1 MSDQLTHLTS
11 NGEVHMVD
19 VGEKAL
25 TKRTATASGEL
36 LMKASTLDSVL
47 DGSSP
52 KGDVF
57 AVARIAGIQGAK
69 KTAELIPLCHPLP
82 LSGLSVEI
90 KPDQQLPG
98 LRVQATCST
107 TGQTGVEMEAITAVS
122 TALITLY
129 DMLKSADPGMSIR
142 QIQLLEKDGGR
153 HGHWR
158 R

>member
-1 MSDQLTHLTS
+1 
-11 NGEVHMVD
+11 MVD

-129 DMLKSADPGMSIR
+129 DMLKSVDPGMSIR
-142 QIQLLEKDGGR
+142 QIHLLEKDGGR

>member
-1 MSDQLTHLTS
+1 MSDRLTHLTS

>member
-1 MSDQLTHLTS
+1 MSDRLTHLTS

-69 KTAELIPLCHPLP
+69 RTAELIPLCHPLP
-82 LSGLSVEI
+82 LSGPSVEI

-129 DMLKSADPGMSIR
+129 DMLKSVDPGMSIR

>member
-1 MSDQLTHLTS
+1 MSERLTHLTE
-11 NGEVHMVD
+11 NGEVRMVD
-19 VGEKAL
+19 VGDRAV
-25 TKRTATASGEL
+25 TKRTATAVGEL
-36 LMKASTLDSVL
+36 LMLSSTLEAVL
-47 DGSSP
+47 NGTTP

-129 DMLKSADPGMSIR
+129 DMLKSVDPGMSIR

-153 HGHWR
+153 HGHWKR
-158 R
+158 

>member
-1 MSDQLTHLTS
+1 MSEQLTHLTS

-19 VGEKAL
+19 VGAKAV

-36 LMKASTLDSVL
+36 LMQAATLDLVL
-47 DGSSP
+47 SGSSP

-82 LSGLSVEI
+82 LSGLTVEI
-90 KPDQQLPG
+90 KPEQDLPG
-98 LRVQATCST
+98 LRVEATCST

-129 DMLKSADPGMSIR
+129 DMLKSVDPGMSIQ

-153 HGHWR
+153 HGHWKR
-158 R
+158 

>member
-1 MSDQLTHLTS
+1 MSDRLTHLTS

-82 LSGLSVEI
+82 ISGLTVEI
-90 KPDQQLPG
+90 KPAQELPG

-129 DMLKSADPGMSIR
+129 DMLKSVDPGMSIR

>member
-1 MSDQLTHLTS
+1 MSDRLTHLTS
-11 NGEVHMVD
+11 NGEVHMVE

-69 KTAELIPLCHPLP
+69 RTAELIPLCHPLP

-129 DMLKSADPGMSIR
+129 DMLKSVDPGMSIR

>member
-1 MSDQLTHLTS
+1 MSERLTHLTE
-11 NGEVHMVD
+11 NGEVRMVD
-19 VGEKAL
+19 VGDRAV
-25 TKRTATASGEL
+25 TKRTATAVGEL
-36 LMKASTLDSVL
+36 LMLTSTLEAVL
-47 DGSSP
+47 NGTTP

-82 LSGLSVEI
+82 ISGLTVEI
-90 KPDQQLPG
+90 KPEQELPG

-129 DMLKSADPGMSIR
+129 DMLKSVDPGMSIR
-142 QIQLLEKDGGR
+142 QIHLLEKDGGR
-153 HGHWR
+153 HGHWKR
-158 R
+158 

>member
-1 MSDQLTHLTS
+1 MSERLTHLTS

-19 VGEKAL
+19 VGDKAVS
-25 TKRTATASGEL
+25 KRTAIASGEL
-36 LMKASTLDSVL
+36 LMLTSTLNAVL
-47 DGSSP
+47 DGTTP

-82 LSGLSVEI
+82 LSGLTVEI
-90 KPDQQLPG
+90 QPDPALPG
-98 LRVQATCST
+98 LRVQASCST

-129 DMLKSADPGMSIR
+129 DMLKSVDPGMSIR

>member
-1 MSDQLTHLTS
+1 MSERLTHLTE

-19 VGEKAL
+19 VGDRAV
-25 TKRTATASGEL
+25 TKRTATAVGEL
-36 LMKASTLDSVL
+36 LMLTSTLEAVL
-47 DGSSP
+47 NGTTP

-82 LSGLSVEI
+82 ISGLTVEI
-90 KPDQQLPG
+90 QPAQELPG

-129 DMLKSADPGMSIR
+129 DMLKSVDPGMSIR
-142 QIQLLEKDGGR
+142 QIHLLEKDGGR
-153 HGHWR
+153 HGHWKR
-158 R
+158 

>member
-1 MSDQLTHLTS
+1 MSERLTHLTS

-19 VGEKAL
+19 VGDKAVS
-25 TKRTATASGEL
+25 KRTAIASGEL
-36 LMKASTLDSVL
+36 LMLTSTLNAVL
-47 DGSSP
+47 DGSTP

-82 LSGLSVEI
+82 LSGLTVEI
-90 KPDQQLPG
+90 QPDPALPG
-98 LRVQATCST
+98 LRVQASCST

-129 DMLKSADPGMSIR
+129 DMLKSVDPGMSIR

>member
-1 MSDQLTHLTS
+1 MSERLTHLTS

-129 DMLKSADPGMSIR
+129 DMLKSVDPGMSIR

>member
-1 MSDQLTHLTS
+1 MSERLTHLTE
-11 NGEVHMVD
+11 NGEVRMVD
-19 VGEKAL
+19 VGDRAV
-25 TKRTATASGEL
+25 TKRTATAVGEL
-36 LMKASTLDSVL
+36 LMLTSTLEAVL
-47 DGSSP
+47 NGTTP

-82 LSGLSVEI
+82 LSGLTVEI
-90 KPDQQLPG
+90 QPDQELPG

-129 DMLKSADPGMSIR
+129 DMLKSVDPGMSIR
-142 QIQLLEKDGGR
+142 QIHLLEKDGGR
-153 HGHWR
+153 HGHWKR
-158 R
+158 

>member
-1 MSDQLTHLTS
+1 
-11 NGEVHMVD
+11 MVD
-19 VGEKAL
+19 VGDRAV
-25 TKRTATASGEL
+25 TKRTATAVGEL
-36 LMKASTLDSVL
+36 LMLTSTLEAVL
-47 DGSSP
+47 NGTTP

-82 LSGLSVEI
+82 ISGLTVEI
-90 KPDQQLPG
+90 KPAQELPG

-129 DMLKSADPGMSIR
+129 DMLKSVDPGMSIR
-142 QIQLLEKDGGR
+142 QIHLLEKDGGR

>member
-1 MSDQLTHLTS
+1 
-11 NGEVHMVD
+11 MVD
-19 VGEKAL
+19 VGDKAVS
-25 TKRTATASGEL
+25 KRTAIASGEL
-36 LMKASTLDSVL
+36 LMLTSTLNAVL
-47 DGSSP
+47 DGSTP

-82 LSGLSVEI
+82 LSGLTVEI
-90 KPDQQLPG
+90 QPDPALPG
-98 LRVQATCST
+98 LRVQASCST

-129 DMLKSADPGMSIR
+129 DMLKSVDPGMSIR

>member
-1 MSDQLTHLTS
+1 MSERLTHLTE
-11 NGEVHMVD
+11 NGEVRMVD
-19 VGEKAL
+19 VGDRAV
-25 TKRTATASGEL
+25 TKRTATAVGEL
-36 LMKASTLDSVL
+36 LMLTSTLEAVL
-47 DGSSP
+47 NGTTP

-82 LSGLSVEI
+82 ISGLTVEI
-90 KPDQQLPG
+90 KPAQELPG

-129 DMLKSADPGMSIR
+129 DMLKSVDPGMSIR

>member
-1 MSDQLTHLTS
+1 
-11 NGEVHMVD
+11 MVD
-19 VGEKAL
+19 VGDRAV
-25 TKRTATASGEL
+25 TKRTATAVGEL
-36 LMKASTLDSVL
+36 LMLSSTLEAVL
-47 DGSSP
+47 NGTTP

-82 LSGLSVEI
+82 ISGLTVEI
-90 KPDQQLPG
+90 KPAQELPG

-129 DMLKSADPGMSIR
+129 DMLKSVDPGMSIR
-142 QIQLLEKDGGR
+142 QIHLLEKDGGR

>member
-1 MSDQLTHLTS
+1 MSERLTHLTE
-11 NGEVHMVD
+11 NGEVRMVD
-19 VGEKAL
+19 VGDRAV
-25 TKRTATASGEL
+25 TKRTATAVGEL
-36 LMKASTLDSVL
+36 LMLTSTLEAVL
-47 DGSSP
+47 NGTTP

-82 LSGLSVEI
+82 ISGLTVEI
-90 KPDQQLPG
+90 QPDQELPG

-129 DMLKSADPGMSIR
+129 DMLKSVDPGMSIR
-142 QIQLLEKDGGR
+142 QIHLLEKDGGR
-153 HGHWR
+153 HGHWKR
-158 R
+158 

>member
-1 MSDQLTHLTS
+1 MSDRLTHLTS
-11 NGEVHMVD
+11 QGEVHMID
-19 VGEKAL
+19 ISEKAV
-25 TKRTATASGEL
+25 TKRTATATGEL
-36 LMKASTLDSVL
+36 LMLSSTLDAVVT
-47 DGSSP
+47 GTTP

-90 KPDQQLPG
+90 EPDHELPG

-129 DMLKSADPGMSIR
+129 DMLKSVEPGMSIR
-142 QIQLLEKDGGR
+142 QIHLLEKDGGR
-153 HGHWR
+153 HGHWER
-158 R
+158 

>member
-1 MSDQLTHLTS
+1 MSDRLTHLTS

-129 DMLKSADPGMSIR
+129 DMLKSVDPGMSIR
-142 QIQLLEKDGGR
+142 QIHLLEKDGGR

>member
-1 MSDQLTHLTS
+1 MSDRLTHLTS

-129 DMLKSADPGMSIR
+129 DMLKSVDPGMSIR

>member
-1 MSDQLTHLTS
+1 
-11 NGEVHMVD
+11 MVD
-19 VGEKAL
+19 VGDRAV
-25 TKRTATASGEL
+25 TKRTATAVGEL
-36 LMKASTLDSVL
+36 LMLTSTLEAVL
-47 DGSSP
+47 NGTTP

-82 LSGLSVEI
+82 ISGLTVEI
-90 KPDQQLPG
+90 KPAQELPG

-129 DMLKSADPGMSIR
+129 DMLKSVDPGMSIR
-142 QIQLLEKDGGR
+142 QIHLLEKDGGR
-153 HGHWR
+153 HGHWKR
-158 R
+158 

>member
-1 MSDQLTHLTS
+1 MSERLTHLTE
-11 NGEVHMVD
+11 NGEVRMVD
-19 VGEKAL
+19 VGDRAV
-25 TKRTATASGEL
+25 TKRTATAVGEL
-36 LMKASTLDSVL
+36 LMLSSTLEAVL
-47 DGSSP
+47 NGTTP

-82 LSGLSVEI
+82 ISGLTVDI
-90 KPDQQLPG
+90 KPTQELPG

-129 DMLKSADPGMSIR
+129 DMLKSVDPGMSIR
-142 QIQLLEKDGGR
+142 QIHLLEKDGGR

>member
-1 MSDQLTHLTS
+1 MSERLTHLTE
-11 NGEVHMVD
+11 NGEVRMVD
-19 VGEKAL
+19 VGDRAV
-25 TKRTATASGEL
+25 TKRTATAVGEL
-36 LMKASTLDSVL
+36 LMLTSTLEAVL
-47 DGSSP
+47 NGTTP

-129 DMLKSADPGMSIR
+129 DMLKSVDPGMSIR

>member
-1 MSDQLTHLTS
+1 MSERLTHLTS

-19 VGEKAL
+19 VGDKAVS
-25 TKRTATASGEL
+25 KRTATASGEL
-36 LMKASTLDSVL
+36 LMQAATLDLVL
-47 DGSSP
+47 NGSSP

-82 LSGLSVEI
+82 LSGLTVEI
-90 KPDQQLPG
+90 KPEQDLPG
-98 LRVQATCST
+98 LRVEATCST

-129 DMLKSADPGMSIR
+129 DMLKSVDPGMSIR

-153 HGHWR
+153 HGHWKR
-158 R
+158 

>member
-1 MSDQLTHLTS
+1 MSERLTHLTE
-11 NGEVHMVD
+11 NGEVRMVD
-19 VGEKAL
+19 VGDRAV
-25 TKRTATASGEL
+25 TKRTATAVGEL
-36 LMKASTLDSVL
+36 LMLSSTLEAVL
-47 DGSSP
+47 NGTTP

-82 LSGLSVEI
+82 ISGLSVEI

-129 DMLKSADPGMSIR
+129 DMLKSVDPGMSIR
-142 QIQLLEKDGGR
+142 QIHLLEKDGGR

>member
-1 MSDQLTHLTS
+1 MSERLTHLTE
-11 NGEVHMVD
+11 NGEVRMVD
-19 VGEKAL
+19 VGDRAV
-25 TKRTATASGEL
+25 TKRTATAVGEL
-36 LMKASTLDSVL
+36 LMLTSTLEAVL
-47 DGSSP
+47 NGTTP

-129 DMLKSADPGMSIR
+129 DMLKSVDPGMSIR
-142 QIQLLEKDGGR
+142 QIHLLEKDGGR
-153 HGHWR
+153 HGHWKR
-158 R
+158 

>member
-1 MSDQLTHLTS
+1 MSERLTHLTVF
-11 NGEVHMVD
+11 GEVRMVD
-19 VGEKAL
+19 VGDRAV
-25 TKRTATASGEL
+25 TKRTATAVGEL
-36 LMKASTLDSVL
+36 LMLTSTLEAVL
-47 DGSSP
+47 NGTTP

-82 LSGLSVEI
+82 ISGLTVEI
-90 KPDQQLPG
+90 KPAQELPG

-129 DMLKSADPGMSIR
+129 DMLKSVDPGMSIR
-142 QIQLLEKDGGR
+142 QIHLLEKDGGR
-153 HGHWR
+153 HGHWKR
-158 R
+158 